1 MGEVAEAKPETAT
14 AVFRLLAGG
23 SPQPLPRHR
32 HAMSRDDIREAQ
44 RVRITAA
51 AIELFA
57 ADGYAATSAL
67 TIAKRAGVSSKTFYQ
82 LYPSKEDLFLDA
94 YQAVGVVIRES
105 GLNLPD
111 GGALR
116 IEAGE
121 IADYAARILA
131 VIGAAPAAARVF
143 FLEAVGAGR
152 RVRVRRNEAIGEFVD
167 AVAPAMCDLRSRTD
181 PALPS
186 LTEEMCHLVVAAG
199 TELII
204 EYLAEHDPAT
214 LPDLAPRIA
223 ELVRLVVIP
232 NYRPDEKS

>member
-23 SPQPLPRHR
+23 SPEPLPRHR
-32 HAMSRDDIREAQ
+32 HGLPREDVREAQ

-67 TIAKRAGVSSKTFYQ
+67 TIAKRAGVSSKTFYE
-82 LYPSKEDLFLDA
+82 LYASKEDLFLDA
-94 YQAVGVVIRES
+94 YQAVGVVVRES
-105 GLNLPD
+105 GLNVPN

-116 IEAGE
+116 IEPDE
-121 IADYAARILA
+121 IADYAARILGVIAA
-131 VIGAAPAAARVF
+131 VPAAARVF

-152 RVRVRRNEAIGEFVD
+152 RVRIRRNEAIREFVD
-167 AVAPAMCDLRSRTD
+167 AIAPAMCDLRSRTD
-181 PALPS
+181 PALPP
-186 LTEEMCHLVVAAG
+186 LTDEMCHLVVAAG

-204 EYLAEHDPAT
+204 EYLADHEPTT
-214 LPDLAPRIA
+214 LPQLAPRIA
-223 ELVRLVVIP
+223 DLVGVVVIP
-232 NYRPDEKS
+232 NYRPAE